1 MWTRG
6 WRDEV
11 WSRLDQEWDVIIVGG
26 GITGV
31 GILGEATRGG
41 KKALLVEGNDFAYG
55 TSSRSTKLVHGG
67 LRYLRQGQFLVTRKS
82 VKERERL
89 MREAP
94 GLVTNLGFSLATFPG
109 DKIPRWMYGMG
120 LIMYDALAWKWAH
133 ERETKEGLEKRLP
146 PLVGSGVL
154 GGYHYFDAQTDDTRL
169 VMRVVREAVSE
180 GGTAINYARAD
191 SLLRDST
198 GKVHGVV
205 VRDVAPGER
214 HGRTAE
220 VKAKVVINATG
231 AWADDLRQKIGKDA
245 RMRKIR
251 GSHLTFPRERMPIG
265 EAVSLLHPGDGRAV
279 FAVPWEGVTIFGTT
293 DKDHPESLDTEPA
306 ISDEEVEYLMVCARR
321 AFPALELQNED
332 IVSSW
337 AGVRPVINTGAKDP
351 SKESREHAVWREDG
365 LLTIAG
371 GKLTTFALMARDALA
386 AVEDVLGP
394 LAERTFVFEPE
405 DGAAERL
412 PKAMSDA
419 DKVRVLGR
427 YGPEAPDVFAREDL
441 MDGVG
446 GSIATY
452 AELEHAARA
461 EGVVK
466 LEDLLLRRTRVGL
479 LVPHGGKA
487 EMSRI
492 RAVAQ
497 PALGWTDDEWAREEA
512 DYEKTW
518 RAAYAGRQ

>member
-6 WRDEV
+6 HRDEI
-11 WSRLDQEWDVIIVGG
+11 WSRLDQDWDVIIVGG
-26 GITGV
+26 GITGA

-41 KKALLVEGNDFAYG
+41 KKALLVEANDYAFG

-109 DKIPRWMYGMG
+109 DNIPRWMYGMG

-133 ERETKEGLEKRLP
+133 ERETKQGLEKRLP
-146 PLVGSGVL
+146 PLEGSGVL
-154 GGYHYFDAQTDDTRL
+154 GGYHYYDAQTDDTRL
-169 VMRVVREAVSE
+169 VMRVVREAVRM

-191 SLLRDST
+191 ELLRDGT

-205 VRDVAPGER
+205 LRDLAPGEK

-231 AWADDLRQKIGKDA
+231 AWADDLRKKIGKEA

-251 GSHLTFPRERMPIG
+251 GSHLTFPRARMPIG
-265 EAVSLLHPGDGRAV
+265 EAVSLLHPTDGRAV

-293 DKDHPESLDTEPA
+293 DKDHPESLDVEPA
-306 ISDEEVEYLMVCARR
+306 ITDEEVEYLMVCARR
-321 AFPALELQNED
+321 AFPALELQNQD
-332 IVSSW
+332 IVSTW

-371 GKLTTFALMARDALA
+371 GKLTTFALMARDALG

-394 LAERTFVFEPE
+394 LAERTVVFEGE
-405 DGAAERL
+405 DGAAEKL
-412 PKAMSDA
+412 PAAMSDEE
-419 DKVRVLGR
+419 KVRVLGR
-427 YGPEAPDVFAREDL
+427 YGAEAPDVFARADL
-441 MDGVG
+441 LEGVG
-446 GSIATY
+446 GSVATY
-452 AELEHAARA
+452 AEVEHAARA

-466 LEDLLLRRTRVGL
+466 LEDLMLRRTRIGL
-479 LVPHGGKA
+479 LVSKGGQN
-487 EMSRI
+487 EMKRI

-497 PALGWTDDEWAREEA
+497 PALGWTDAEWDREEA
-512 DYEKTW
+512 DYAKTW
-518 RAAYAGRQ
+518 AAAYAGRE